1 MGDCCPKFAAFSLAA
16 AQRATPGQADTS
28 VLVAATMQPRAE
40 SRKSLKSVPPP
51 HAHLVKFKS
60 VPPPHPHLV
69 PSRPN
74 EDVPTTKFA
83 RAEVDVDDT
92 VPVELYS
99 RPYERVEVESTRYER
114 LDLQRDS
121 RPYEL
126 LEIEQEIEFS
136 TSFDLAAPDEI
147 AAEVTDH
154 VVSAPALSIATR
166 LFFALLLL
174 SALATG
180 FCLAL
185 LVS

>member
-1 MGDCCPKFAAFSLAA
+1 
-16 AQRATPGQADTS
+16 
-28 VLVAATMQPRAE
+28 MQPRAE

-60 VPPPHPHLV
+60 VPAPHPHLV
-69 PSRPN
+69 KSRAH

-99 RPYERVEVESTRYER
+99 RPYERLEIESTRYER
-114 LDLQRDS
+114 LELQPDS

-126 LEIEQEIEFS
+126 IEIEQEIEFS
-136 TSFDLAAPDEI
+136 AGFDLAAPEEI
-147 AAEVTDH
+147 AAEETDH
-154 VVSAPALSIATR
+154 IVSTPALSIALRR
-166 LFFALLLL
+166 LFFAMLLLG
-174 SALATG
+174 ALATG

-185 LVS
+185 LVA